1 MSPNRRGAAGCRRKK
16 NKVAGMG
23 RRTSACKTSVLNLGN
38 SPRVPGVSVVA
49 DETKKSLPAGRDE
62 RESLP
67 TRRRIMSLLSMAIV
81 PEERGAFRR
90 RFRDASKAEDGSARE
105 FLCKTPIGV
114 VAKAFECEPVQ
125 LRSAADMFPEPR
137 IQSGFLNEFYVMDV
151 ILNRAPSPAVTGD
164 YKKGK
169 KGDGTSTDVDFDV
182 VCPFMAYEPGD
193 SDPEKDYLYRAVI
206 LFLPQCGV
214 FYCHRE
220 RRRGDAGVPGTL
232 IAHDMSW
239 LRLQRNDDTMS
250 YTFGAD
256 SFVKRF
262 YHESRGERV
271 SYGPSHLGQFHY
283 LSSNHRV
290 SAWRISTGRT
300 GVSQQKRVT
309 YRAIQCHDADGPM
322 LPPDF
327 MGVNDLRKVPAD
339 YRAAQYQL
347 DLLGANSA
355 RKDGR
360 HYVDGAHHYL
370 IPESCWIIDPTKTH
384 FVDVYVGIDNSK
396 VVGGLQNRESVVM
409 IRNVTKIDAH
419 DDHSELLERLMLQC
433 MELRMSEAEG
443 NARGKTVDRGTMF
456 ALGTKVP
463 FGEKK
468 DPIADPSTLV
478 PPKVPTTAP
487 YAANGCV
494 SESLLR
500 NMVGNL
506 ATIGSRCFP
515 QVYSVIRD
523 TEENSGLLPVSPMD
537 GEEVPMVT
545 GGGDTDS
552 DSDYDTGSDDNDDD
566 DAETIALRKR
576 RALARIALRKRIA
589 LLQRRRRVGYTIDT
603 SVNLGNSSHFDV
615 HDASQ
620 SYSVWL
626 EEMLGRG
633 ANWCFVLPNV
643 YGTKPDGK
651 PFRGMAVKLAH
662 GVAISWD
669 GRVIRHCTS
678 VSHPDGMEKPMVGEV
693 PDSHF
698 ENHLYGTF
706 TGAKER
712 IVWAGRAQSAAS
724 YEPPPVRK
732 KNSDAVPLK
741 KVGRKRQS
749 PGKRKRGLR
758 KKGLRVNTGE
768 VTAAVA
774 VSGAV
779 DTETGPEP
787 FRQCLGSRVDKR
799 KAAGRD
805 RTSWLDRREQANGDR
820 RKRGSTVDAK
830 QQPTLAFHWQV
841 QEADLDVGG
850 RYKIPKTKKK

>member
-1 MSPNRRGAAGCRRKK
+1 MSPNRRGAGGWRKK

-23 RRTSACKTSVLNLGN
+23 RRTSACQTSVLNLGN
-38 SPRVPGVSVVA
+38 SPRVPGVGIVA
-49 DETKKSLPAGRDE
+49 DETKKSLPAGRNE

-67 TRRRIMSLLSMAIV
+67 TRRRIMLLLSMAIA

-90 RFRDASKAEDGSARE
+90 RFRDASRDDDGSACE

-125 LRSAADMFPEPR
+125 LRSAADMFPEHR
-137 IQSGFLNEFYVMDV
+137 IQSRFLNEFYVIDV

-164 YKKGK
+164 YKNGK
-169 KGDGTSTDVDFDV
+169 KGDGTSTGVDFDV
-182 VCPFMAYEPGD
+182 VRPFMAYDPGD
-193 SDPEKDYLYRAVI
+193 LDPEKDYLYRAVI

-239 LRLQRNDDTMS
+239 LRLQRNDDMMS

-300 GVSQQKRVT
+300 GVSQQKRVV

-327 MGVNDLRKVPAD
+327 RGQDDLRKVPVD

-360 HYVDGAHHYL
+360 HYVDGAHHYSV
-370 IPESCWIIDPTKTH
+370 PESCWIIDPTKTH
-384 FVDVYVGIDNSK
+384 FVDVYVVVDNSK
-396 VVGGLQNRESVVM
+396 VVGDLQNRESVVM
-409 IRNVTKIDAH
+409 IRNVMKIDTH

-433 MELRMSEAEG
+433 MELRMSKAEG

-468 DPIADPSTLV
+468 DPGTDPSTLV

-500 NMVGNL
+500 NMVVNL
-506 ATIGSRCFP
+506 ATIGIRCFP

-537 GEEVPMVT
+537 GEVIPMVT

-552 DSDYDTGSDDNDDD
+552 DSNYDTGSDDNDDD
-566 DAETIALRKR
+566 DAETIALQKG
-576 RALARIALRKRIA
+576 RALARIALARK
-589 LLQRRRRVGYTIDT
+589 
-603 SVNLGNSSHFDV
+603 SHFCSV
-615 HDASQ
+615 GVGLGTPLMQVSTLEIRRTSMCMMPLRATVCGLKICLAVVQ
-620 SYSVWL
+620 TGTLSYQ
-626 EEMLGRG
+626 M
-633 ANWCFVLPNV
+633 
-643 YGTKPDGK
+643 YT
-651 PFRGMAVKLAH
+651 
-662 GVAISWD
+662 
-669 GRVIRHCTS
+669 
-678 VSHPDGMEKPMVGEV
+678 
-693 PDSHF
+693 
-698 ENHLYGTF
+698 
-706 TGAKER
+706 ER
-712 IVWAGRAQSAAS
+712 NQTELHSAA
-724 YEPPPVRK
+724 
-732 KNSDAVPLK
+732 
-741 KVGRKRQS
+741 
-749 PGKRKRGLR
+749 
-758 KKGLRVNTGE
+758 
-768 VTAAVA
+768 
-774 VSGAV
+774 
-779 DTETGPEP
+779 
-787 FRQCLGSRVDKR
+787 
-799 KAAGRD
+799 
-805 RTSWLDRREQANGDR
+805 WL
-820 RKRGSTVDAK
+820 
-830 QQPTLAFHWQV
+830 
-841 QEADLDVGG
+841 
-850 RYKIPKTKKK
+850 